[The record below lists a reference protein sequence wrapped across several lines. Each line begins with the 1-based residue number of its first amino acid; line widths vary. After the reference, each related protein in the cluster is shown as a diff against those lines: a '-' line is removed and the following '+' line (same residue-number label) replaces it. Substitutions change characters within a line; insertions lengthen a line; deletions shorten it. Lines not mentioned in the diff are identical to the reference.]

1 VDRQIRRLGIAFAVL
16 FSLLFAQIAHIQVFA
31 ADRIA
36 SNDANA
42 ARLIRAEYETQRGAI
57 LAADGVTV
65 LAESVEA
72 PPGSVYRFQRRYP
85 KGVLYGHIT
94 GYYSRSY
101 GLSGLEESMHAY
113 LAGSAPE
120 LAASNLT
127 DLILGTPKKGG
138 TVVTTIVPALQE
150 AARSALAGRRGAVV
164 ALDPRT
170 GNLLAVYSNP
180 GYDPT
185 VLSTGTREEAQ
196 QAWTGLN
203 ADPEKPLLSKAFQ
216 ELYLPGS
223 TFKLITASA
232 ALENGYGPE
241 ETWPNPRVLDLPYT
255 KDDLMNFGGSLCA
268 GGVKKVTMAKA
279 FEDSCNVTFGEIGLE
294 LGAGRLAAQA
304 HAYGLCPTLPPERTT
319 CDEQAIGLPLPFVN
333 GRFPEP
339 SYFDQRI
346 PALAYSATG
355 LDNDL
360 MNPLHLALIS
370 AAIANDGEMMAP
382 RIVDE
387 VRDPQGRVVK
397 EFDTQVWGHPISLAT
412 ATKMRELMVNV
423 VAQGTGYA
431 AQIEGLTVAGK
442 TGTATNGQD
451 RPPNAWFTAFAPAGP
466 GDAPSIAVAVIV
478 LDGGDLG
485 NEATGGREAAPIAR
499 AVIQAYCE
507 LGC

>member
-1 VDRQIRRLGIAFAVL
+1 MDRQLRRLGIAFVVM
-16 FSLLFAQIAHIQVFA
+16 FSLLFAQIAYVQVFA

-36 SNDANA
+36 SHDANA
-42 ARLIRAEYETQRGAI
+42 ARLMRAEYETQRGAI

-72 PPGSVYRFQRRYP
+72 AAESVYRFERLYP
-85 KGVLYGHIT
+85 KGGLYGHIT

-101 GLSGLEESMHAY
+101 GLSGLEEGMNSY
-113 LAGSAPE
+113 LAGTAPE

-138 TVVTTIVPALQE
+138 AVVTTIVPALQE
-150 AARSALAGRRGAVV
+150 VARTALAGRRGAVV
-164 ALDPRT
+164 AVDPAT
-170 GNLLAVYSNP
+170 GNILAAYSNP

-185 VLSTGTREEAQ
+185 ALSTGTRDEMEA
-196 QAWTGLN
+196 AWTALN

-232 ALENGYGPE
+232 ALENGYGPQK
-241 ETWPNPRVLDLPYT
+241 TWPNPRVLDLQFT
-255 KDDLMNFGGSLCA
+255 DDDLENFGGSLCA
-268 GGVKKVTMAKA
+268 GGVNRVTMAKA

-294 LGAGRLAAQA
+294 LGADRLARQA
-304 HAYGLCPTLPPERTT
+304 HAYGLCPILPPEQTG
-319 CDEQAIGLPLPFVN
+319 CDEQTIPFALDFET
-333 GRFPEP
+333 GRFPRAE
-339 SYFDQRI
+339 YFDERQ
-346 PALAYSATG
+346 PALAYSSTG

-360 MNPLHLALIS
+360 LNPLHLALIS
-370 AAIANDGEMMAP
+370 STIANGGVMMEP
-382 RIVDE
+382 RIVTE

-397 EFDTQVWGHPISLAT
+397 EFDPRVWGRPISDAT
-412 ATKMRELMVNV
+412 AVLMRELMVSV
-423 VAQGTGYA
+423 VAQGTGYW
-431 AQIEGLTVAGK
+431 AQIAGVDVAGK
-442 TGTATNGQD
+442 TGTATNGEG

-466 GDAPSIAVAVIV
+466 TDVPRIAVAVIV

-499 AVIQAYCE
+499 AVIEAY
-507 LGC
+507 L